1 MAPVKEVKLLVR
13 NRPLGHYVL
22 SVYSLLFRGY
32 CIDDKNDIITLIAP
46 SRSISR
52 TTDLANLLA
61 RVCAP
66 GLLWLSP
73 KRTKISNR
81 GQKTKISNRGQKT
94 KISNGYPKVSNL
106 IVNLTSFDRLRPS
119 NIDIE
124 EGKDFSQ
131 EVEKNN
137 ARKNFNK
144 NEFGSKKSKYLEEE
158 EYALIEALMVYREKH
173 PNAPREIKKLR
184 KEFKNFLKDKIQEE
198 FFDRVVKATPS
209 QILFKQ
215 RAKKSPALQSY
226 VIKKGK
232 AGVAQKFNICE
243 LEFILSTMLKE
254 GGKLHITCPDKM
266 NIELGWSKE
275 EKKIFRETNSSLS
288 LKKITGEMVE
298 LGKIY
303 IFTDSKSNKNIM
315 YAPLSEGSSLPI
327 TVETCPYV
335 KSSIES
341 ALMRMGLLTSPKL
354 EELAK
359 DMCRFDDVLI
369 GLDTTCFYHSV
380 TTAALL
386 DSFVGVAR
394 YPYLDTPN
402 WVTLVAS
409 VISTGEIEHKAT
421 ESKEYFDD
429 KDTKL
434 THDRRIACRALQEFM
449 EINACAD
456 LEGVT
461 IMLTG
466 EIPSDI
472 NLSGRNTVRDELIR
486 KQIINFFG
494 KICFHKGIYFLTG
507 DRMCAMFARTEGLH
521 AIYLTRGKM
530 GHCVPLTHLPP
541 QKYREEKDI
550 HNVSELV
557 YELGVEFPLKI
568 TCLKE
573 VNDNKDGP
581 FSGLSFI
588 IKTDWAGKSLQEWE
602 NRNFMVKFV
611 KSDEQIHEQFF
622 NCLKKNA
629 DAVRL
634 GQLLWGWEQVN
645 TRHHEGSDWVI

>member
-1 MAPVKEVKLLVR
+1 MSSEKVAKLLVR

-52 TTDLANLLA
+52 TTDLANLLV

-66 GLLWLSP
+66 GLLWLSS

-81 GQKTKISNRGQKT
+81 GQKTKNG
-94 KISNGYPKVSNL
+94 NGYPKVSNL
-106 IVNLTSFDRLRPS
+106 IVNLTSFDRPKPS
-119 NIDIE
+119 NSDIA
-124 EGKDFSQ
+124 EGKDFDQ
-131 EVEKNN
+131 KVEKCN

-144 NEFGSKKSKYLEEE
+144 NEFGSNKNEYLEEE

-173 PNAPREIKKLR
+173 SSAPRKIKRLR
-184 KEFKNFLKDKIQEE
+184 KEFKDFLENNIQEE
-198 FFDRVVKATPS
+198 FFDRIVKAMPS
-209 QILFKQ
+209 RIFLKQ
-215 RAKKSPALQSY
+215 KAKKSPALQSY

-275 EKKIFRETNSSLS
+275 EKKIFTKTNPSLS

-341 ALMRMGLLTSPKL
+341 ALTRMGLLTSPKL
-354 EELAK
+354 EEIAK

-380 TTAALL
+380 ITAALL

-402 WVTLVAS
+402 WITLVAS

-421 ESKEYFDD
+421 ESKDYFDE
-429 KDTKL
+429 KDTQL
-434 THDRRIACRALQEFM
+434 THNRRIACRALQEFM

-456 LEGVT
+456 LEGVA

-472 NLSGRNTVRDELIR
+472 NLSGKNTVRDELIR

-507 DRMCAMFARTEGLH
+507 DRMCAMFARAEGLH
-521 AIYLTRGKM
+521 AIHLTRGKM
-530 GHCVPLTHLPP
+530 GHCVPLTHLPS
-541 QKYREEKDI
+541 QNDGEEKDI
-550 HNVSELV
+550 HNISELV

-568 TCLKE
+568 TYLKE
-573 VNDNKDGP
+573 VNDKKGYP
-581 FSGLSFI
+581 FSGSSFI
-588 IKTDWAGKSLQEWE
+588 IETDWAGKSFQEWE
-602 NRNFMVKFV
+602 DRNFMVKFV
-611 KSDEQIHEQFF
+611 KDNEQVYEQFF

-629 DAVRL
+629 DTVRL
-634 GQLLWGWEQVN
+634 GQLLWGWQQVN
-645 TRHHEGSDWVI
+645 TKHHEGQTE

>member
-1 MAPVKEVKLLVR
+1 MSSEKVAKLLVR

-52 TTDLANLLA
+52 TTDLANLLV

-66 GLLWLSP
+66 GLLWLSS

-81 GQKTKISNRGQKT
+81 GQKTKNG
-94 KISNGYPKVSNL
+94 NGYPKVSNL
-106 IVNLTSFDRLRPS
+106 IVNLTSFDRPKPS
-119 NIDIE
+119 DSDIA
-124 EGKDFSQ
+124 EGKDFDQ
-131 EVEKNN
+131 KVEKCN

-144 NEFGSKKSKYLEEE
+144 NEFGSNKSEYLEEE

-173 PNAPREIKKLR
+173 SSAPRKIKRLR
-184 KEFKNFLKDKIQEE
+184 KEFKDFLKNNIQEE
-198 FFDRVVKATPS
+198 FFDRIVKAMPS
-209 QILFKQ
+209 RIFLKQ
-215 RAKKSPALQSY
+215 KAKKSPALQSY

-275 EKKIFRETNSSLS
+275 EKKIFTKTNPSLS

-341 ALMRMGLLTSPKL
+341 ALTRMGLLTSPKL
-354 EELAK
+354 EEIAK

-380 TTAALL
+380 ITAALL

-402 WVTLVAS
+402 WITLVAS

-421 ESKEYFDD
+421 ESKDYFDE
-429 KDTKL
+429 KDTQL
-434 THDRRIACRALQEFM
+434 THNRRIACRALQEFI

-456 LEGVT
+456 LVGVA

-472 NLSGRNTVRDELIR
+472 NLSGKNTVRDELIR

-507 DRMCAMFARTEGLH
+507 DRMCAMFARAEGLH
-521 AIYLTRGKM
+521 AIHLTRGKM
-530 GHCVPLTHLPP
+530 GHCVPLTHLPS
-541 QKYREEKDI
+541 QNDGEEKDI
-550 HNVSELV
+550 HNISELV

-568 TCLKE
+568 TYLKE
-573 VNDNKDGP
+573 VNDKKGHP

-588 IKTDWAGKSLQEWE
+588 INTDWAGKSFQEWE
-602 NRNFMVKFV
+602 DRNFMVKFV
-611 KSDEQIHEQFF
+611 KSDAQIHEQFF

-629 DAVRL
+629 DALRL
-634 GQLLWGWEQVN
+634 GQLLWGWQQVN
-645 TRHHEGSDWVI
+645 TKHNEGQTG

>member
-1 MAPVKEVKLLVR
+1 MSSEKVAKLLVR

-52 TTDLANLLA
+52 TTDLANLLV

-66 GLLWLSP
+66 GLLWLSS

-81 GQKTKISNRGQKT
+81 GQKTKNG
-94 KISNGYPKVSNL
+94 NGYPKVSNL
-106 IVNLTSFDRLRPS
+106 IVNLTSFDRPRPS
-119 NIDIE
+119 DPDIATGE
-124 EGKDFSQ
+124 DFDQ
-131 EVEKNN
+131 KVEKCN
-137 ARKNFNK
+137 ARENFNK
-144 NEFGSKKSKYLEEE
+144 NEFGSDERKYLEEE

-173 PNAPREIKKLR
+173 SSAPRKIKRLR
-184 KEFKNFLKDKIQEE
+184 KEFKDFLKNNIQEE
-198 FFDRVVKATPS
+198 FFDRIVKAMPS
-209 QILFKQ
+209 RIFLKQ
-215 RAKKSPALQSY
+215 KAKKSPALQSY

-275 EKKIFRETNSSLS
+275 EKKIFTKTNPSLS

-341 ALMRMGLLTSPKL
+341 ALTRMGLLTSPKL
-354 EELAK
+354 EEIAK

-380 TTAALL
+380 ITAALL

-402 WVTLVAS
+402 WITLVAS

-421 ESKEYFDD
+421 ESKDYFDE
-429 KDTKL
+429 KDTQL
-434 THDRRIACRALQEFM
+434 THNRRIACRALQEFM

-456 LEGVT
+456 LEGVA

-472 NLSGRNTVRDELIR
+472 NLSGKNTVRDELIR

-507 DRMCAMFARTEGLH
+507 DRMCAMFARAEGLH
-521 AIYLTRGKM
+521 AIHLTRGKM
-530 GHCVPLTHLPP
+530 GHCVPLTHLPS
-541 QKYREEKDI
+541 QNDGEEKDI
-550 HNVSELV
+550 HNISELV

-568 TCLKE
+568 TYLKE
-573 VNDNKDGP
+573 VNDKKGHP

-588 IKTDWAGKSLQEWE
+588 INTDWAGKSFKEWE
-602 NRNFMVKFV
+602 DRNFMVKFM
-611 KSDEQIHEQFF
+611 KSDAQIHEQFF

-629 DAVRL
+629 DALRL
-634 GQLLWGWEQVN
+634 GQLLWGWQQVN
-645 TRHHEGSDWVI
+645 TKHNEGQTG

>member
-1 MAPVKEVKLLVR
+1 MSSEKVAKLLVR

-66 GLLWLSP
+66 GLLWLSS

-81 GQKTKISNRGQKT
+81 GQKTKNG
-94 KISNGYPKVSNL
+94 NGYPKVSNL
-106 IVNLTSFDRLRPS
+106 IVNLTSFDRPKPS
-119 NIDIE
+119 DSDIA
-124 EGKDFSQ
+124 EGKDFDQ
-131 EVEKNN
+131 KVEKCN

-144 NEFGSKKSKYLEEE
+144 NEFGSNKNEYLEEE

-173 PNAPREIKKLR
+173 SSAPRKIKRLR
-184 KEFKNFLKDKIQEE
+184 KEFKDFLKDEIQDE
-198 FFDRVVKATPS
+198 FFDRIVKAMPS
-209 QILFKQ
+209 RIFLKQ
-215 RAKKSPALQSY
+215 KAKKSPALQSY

-275 EKKIFRETNSSLS
+275 EKKIFTKTNPSLS

-303 IFTDSKSNKNIM
+303 IFTDSKSNKNIL

-341 ALMRMGLLTSPKL
+341 ALTRMGLLTSPKL
-354 EELAK
+354 EEIAK

-380 TTAALL
+380 VTASLL

-402 WVTLVAS
+402 WITLVAS

-429 KDTKL
+429 KDTQL
-434 THDRRIACRALQEFM
+434 THNRRIACRALQEFM

-456 LEGVT
+456 LEGVA

-472 NLSGRNTVRDELIR
+472 DLSGKNTVRDELIR

-507 DRMCAMFARTEGLH
+507 DRMCAMFARAEGLH
-521 AIYLTRGKM
+521 AIHLTRGEM
-530 GHCVPLTHLPP
+530 GHFVPLTHLPS
-541 QKYREEKDI
+541 QNDGEEKDI
-550 HNVSELV
+550 HNISELV

-568 TCLKE
+568 TYLKE
-573 VNDNKDGP
+573 VNDKKGHP

-588 IKTDWAGKSLQEWE
+588 INTDWAGKSFQEWE
-602 NRNFMVKFV
+602 DRNFMVKFV
-611 KSDEQIHEQFF
+611 KSDAQIHEQFF

-629 DAVRL
+629 DALRL
-634 GQLLWGWEQVN
+634 GQLLWGWQQVN
-645 TRHHEGSDWVI
+645 TKHHEGQTG

>member
-1 MAPVKEVKLLVR
+1 MASGKIAKLLVR

-66 GLLWLSP
+66 GLLWLSS
-73 KRTKISNR
+73 KRTKIGNR
-81 GQKTKISNRGQKT
+81 GQKTRIGNE
-94 KISNGYPKVSNL
+94 YPKVSNL
-106 IVNLTSFDRLRPS
+106 IVNLTSFDRPRPS
-119 NIDIE
+119 DSDIAK
-124 EGKDFSQ
+124 GKDFDQ
-131 EVEKNN
+131 KVEKYY

-144 NEFGSKKSKYLEEE
+144 NEFGSDERKYLTEE

-173 PNAPREIKKLR
+173 PNAPRETKKLR
-184 KEFKNFLKDKIQEE
+184 KEFEDFLKDKIQDE
-198 FFDRVVKATPS
+198 FFDRIVKAMPPR
-209 QILFKQ
+209 ILLKQ
-215 RAKKSPALQSY
+215 KAKRSSALQSY
-226 VIKKGK
+226 VIKEGK
-232 AGVAQKFNICE
+232 VGEAHKFNICE

-254 GGKLHITCPDKM
+254 GGKLYITCPDKM
-266 NIELGWSKE
+266 NIELKWSNE
-275 EKKIFRETNSSLS
+275 ERKTFVETNPILS
-288 LKKITGEMVE
+288 LKKITGEIVE
-298 LGKIY
+298 LGKVY
-303 IFTDSKSNKNIM
+303 ISTDSKGNKNIM
-315 YAPLSEGSSLPI
+315 YTPLSEGSVLPI
-327 TVETCPYV
+327 TVETCRYV

-402 WVTLVAS
+402 WVTLVSS

-421 ESKEYFDD
+421 ESEDYFCD
-429 KDTKL
+429 KDTQC
-434 THDRRIACRALQEFM
+434 THNRRVACRALQEFM

-456 LEGVT
+456 LEGVA
-461 IMLTG
+461 IILTG

-472 NLSGRNTVRDELIR
+472 DLSGKNTVRDELIR

-507 DRMCAMFARTEGLH
+507 DRMCAMFARAEGLH
-521 AIYLTRGKM
+521 AIHLTRGEM
-530 GHCVPLTHLPP
+530 GHCVPLTHLPS
-541 QKYREEKDI
+541 QNDEEEKDI

-568 TCLKE
+568 TYLKE
-573 VNDNKDGP
+573 VNDKKGHP

-588 IKTDWAGKSLQEWE
+588 IKTDWAGKSFQEWE
-602 NRNFMVKFV
+602 DRNFMVKFV
-611 KSDEQIHEQFF
+611 KSDAQIHEQFF

-629 DAVRL
+629 DALRL
-634 GQLLWGWEQVN
+634 GQLLWGWQQVN
-645 TRHHEGSDWVI
+645 TKHHEGQTG

>member
-1 MAPVKEVKLLVR
+1 
-13 NRPLGHYVL
+13 
-22 SVYSLLFRGY
+22 VYSLLFRGY

-81 GQKTKISNRGQKT
+81 GQKTKIG
-94 KISNGYPKVSNL
+94 NGYPKVSNL
-106 IVNLTSFDRLRPS
+106 IVNLTSFDRPRPS
-119 NIDIE
+119 DSDIDT
-124 EGKDFSQ
+124 GKDFDQ
-131 EVEKNN
+131 EVEKHY
-137 ARKNFNK
+137 ARENFNK
-144 NEFGSKKSKYLEEE
+144 NEFGSDERKYLKKE

-173 PNAPREIKKLR
+173 PNVPREIKELR
-184 KEFKNFLKDKIQEE
+184 KKFKDFLKDEIQDE
-198 FFDRVVKATPS
+198 FFDRIVKAMPS
-209 QILFKQ
+209 RILLKQ
-215 RAKKSPALQSY
+215 RAKKSPSLQSY

-327 TVETCPYV
+327 TVEACPYV

-359 DMCRFDDVLI
+359 NMCRFDDVLI

-402 WVTLVAS
+402 WVTLIAS

-429 KDTKL
+429 KDTQL
-434 THDRRIACRALQEFM
+434 THNRRIACRALQEFM

-456 LEGVT
+456 LEGVA

-472 NLSGRNTVRDELIR
+472 NLSGKNTVRDELIR

-507 DRMCAMFARTEGLH
+507 DRMCAMFARTEGLN
-521 AIYLTRGKM
+521 AIHLTRGKM
-530 GHCVPLTHLPP
+530 GHCV
-541 QKYREEKDI
+541 Q
-550 HNVSELV
+550 
-557 YELGVEFPLKI
+557 
-568 TCLKE
+568 
-573 VNDNKDGP
+573 
-581 FSGLSFI
+581 
-588 IKTDWAGKSLQEWE
+588 
-602 NRNFMVKFV
+602 
-611 KSDEQIHEQFF
+611 
-622 NCLKKNA
+622 
-629 DAVRL
+629 
-634 GQLLWGWEQVN
+634 
-645 TRHHEGSDWVI
+645 

>member
-1 MAPVKEVKLLVR
+1 MSSEKVAKLLVR

-52 TTDLANLLA
+52 TTDLANLLV
-61 RVCAP
+61 RVCVP
-66 GLLWLSP
+66 GLLWLSS

-81 GQKTKISNRGQKT
+81 GQKTKNG
-94 KISNGYPKVSNL
+94 NGYPKVSNL
-106 IVNLTSFDRLRPS
+106 IVNLTSFDRPKPS
-119 NIDIE
+119 GSDIA
-124 EGKDFSQ
+124 EGKDFDQ
-131 EVEKNN
+131 KVEKCN

-144 NEFGSKKSKYLEEE
+144 NEFGSNKNEYLEEE

-173 PNAPREIKKLR
+173 SSAPRKIKRLR
-184 KEFKNFLKDKIQEE
+184 KEFKDFLKNNIQEE
-198 FFDRVVKATPS
+198 FFDRIVKAMPS
-209 QILFKQ
+209 RIFLKQ
-215 RAKKSPALQSY
+215 KAKKSPALQSY

-275 EKKIFRETNSSLS
+275 EKKIFTKTNPSLS

-341 ALMRMGLLTSPKL
+341 ALTRMGLLTSPKL
-354 EELAK
+354 EEIAK

-380 TTAALL
+380 ITAALL

-402 WVTLVAS
+402 WITLVAS

-421 ESKEYFDD
+421 ESKDYFDE
-429 KDTKL
+429 KDTQL
-434 THDRRIACRALQEFM
+434 THNRRIACRALQEFM

-456 LEGVT
+456 LEGVA

-472 NLSGRNTVRDELIR
+472 NLSGKNTVRDELIR

-507 DRMCAMFARTEGLH
+507 DRMCAMFARAEGLH
-521 AIYLTRGKM
+521 AIHLTRGKM
-530 GHCVPLTHLPP
+530 GHCVPLTHLPS
-541 QKYREEKDI
+541 QNDGEEKDI
-550 HNVSELV
+550 HNISELV

-568 TCLKE
+568 TYLKE
-573 VNDNKDGP
+573 VNDKKGHP

-588 IKTDWAGKSLQEWE
+588 INTDWAGKSFQEWE
-602 NRNFMVKFV
+602 DRNFMVKFV
-611 KSDEQIHEQFF
+611 KSDAQIHEQFF

-629 DAVRL
+629 DALRL
-634 GQLLWGWEQVN
+634 GQLLWGWQQVN
-645 TRHHEGSDWVI
+645 TKHNEGQTG

>member
-46 SRSISR
+46 SRSIGR
-52 TTDLANLLA
+52 TTDLANLLV

-66 GLLWLSP
+66 GLLWLSS
-73 KRTKISNR
+73 KRTKISNM
-81 GQKTKISNRGQKT
+81 GQKTKIG
-94 KISNGYPKVSNL
+94 NGYPKVSKI
-106 IVNLTSFDRLRPS
+106 IVNITSFDRPRPS
-119 NIDIE
+119 GSDIA
-124 EGKDFSQ
+124 EGKDFDQ
-131 EVEKNN
+131 KVEKND

-144 NEFGSKKSKYLEEE
+144 NEFGSNKNEYLEEE

-173 PNAPREIKKLR
+173 SSAPRKIKRLR
-184 KEFKNFLKDKIQEE
+184 KEFKDFLENNIQEE
-198 FFDRVVKATPS
+198 FFDRIVKAMPS
-209 QILFKQ
+209 RIFLKQ
-215 RAKKSPALQSY
+215 KAKKSPALQSY

-232 AGVAQKFNICE
+232 AGVEQKFSICE

-254 GGKLHITCPDKM
+254 GGKLHITCPNKM

-288 LKKITGEMVE
+288 HKKITGEMVE
-298 LGKIY
+298 LGKVY
-303 IFTDSKSNKNIM
+303 MSTDRKSNKNIM
-315 YAPLSEGSSLPI
+315 YAPLSEGSSLSI
-327 TVETCPYV
+327 TVETCPYL

-341 ALMRMGLLTSPKL
+341 ALMRMGLLTSPEL

-369 GLDTTCFYHSV
+369 GLDTTCFYHSMI
-380 TTAALL
+380 TAALL

-409 VISTGEIEHKAT
+409 VISTGEMEHKAT
-421 ESKEYFDD
+421 ESKEYFDN

-434 THDRRIACRALQEFM
+434 THNRRIACRALQEFM

-456 LEGVT
+456 LEGVA

-472 NLSGRNTVRDELIR
+472 DLSGKNTVRDELIR

-507 DRMCAMFARTEGLH
+507 DRMCAMFARAEGLH
-521 AIYLTRGKM
+521 AIHLTRGKM
-530 GHCVPLTHLPP
+530 GHCVPLTHLPS
-541 QKYREEKDI
+541 QNDGEEKDI
-550 HNVSELV
+550 HNVSELI

-568 TCLKE
+568 TYLKE
-573 VNDNKDGP
+573 VNDKKGHP

-588 IKTDWAGKSLQEWE
+588 IKTDWAGKSFKEWE
-602 NRNFMVKFV
+602 DRNFMVKFM
-611 KSDEQIHEQFF
+611 KSDEQIHKQFY

-629 DAVRL
+629 DALRL
-634 GQLLWGWEQVN
+634 GQLLWGWQQVN
-645 TRHHEGSDWVI
+645 TKHHEGQTG

>member
-1 MAPVKEVKLLVR
+1 MSSEKVAKLLVR

-52 TTDLANLLA
+52 TTDLANLLV

-66 GLLWLSP
+66 GLLWLSS

-81 GQKTKISNRGQKT
+81 GQKTKNG
-94 KISNGYPKVSNL
+94 NGYPKVSNL
-106 IVNLTSFDRLRPS
+106 IVNLTSFYRPKPS
-119 NIDIE
+119 DSDIA
-124 EGKDFSQ
+124 EGKDFDQ
-131 EVEKNN
+131 KVEKCN

-144 NEFGSKKSKYLEEE
+144 NEFGSNKSEYLEEE

-173 PNAPREIKKLR
+173 SSAPRKIKRLR
-184 KEFKNFLKDKIQEE
+184 KEFKDFLKNNIQEE
-198 FFDRVVKATPS
+198 FFDRIVKAMPS
-209 QILFKQ
+209 RIFLKQ
-215 RAKKSPALQSY
+215 KAKKSPALQSY

-275 EKKIFRETNSSLS
+275 EKKIFTKTNPSLS

-341 ALMRMGLLTSPKL
+341 ALTRMGLLTSPKL
-354 EELAK
+354 EEIAK

-380 TTAALL
+380 ITAALL

-402 WVTLVAS
+402 WITLVAS

-421 ESKEYFDD
+421 ESKDYFDE
-429 KDTKL
+429 KDTQL
-434 THDRRIACRALQEFM
+434 THNRRIACRALQEFM

-456 LEGVT
+456 LEGVA

-472 NLSGRNTVRDELIR
+472 NLSGKNTVRDELIR

-507 DRMCAMFARTEGLH
+507 DRMCAMFARAEGLH
-521 AIYLTRGKM
+521 AIHLTRGKM
-530 GHCVPLTHLPP
+530 GHCVPLTHLPS
-541 QKYREEKDI
+541 QNDGEEKDI
-550 HNVSELV
+550 HNISELV

-568 TCLKE
+568 TYLKE
-573 VNDNKDGP
+573 VNDKKGHP

-588 IKTDWAGKSLQEWE
+588 INTDWAGKSFKEWE
-602 NRNFMVKFV
+602 DRNFMVKFM
-611 KSDEQIHEQFF
+611 KSDAQIHEQFF

-629 DAVRL
+629 DALRL
-634 GQLLWGWEQVN
+634 GQLLWGWQQVN
-645 TRHHEGSDWVI
+645 TKHNEGQSG

>member
-1 MAPVKEVKLLVR
+1 MIPGKEVKLLVR

-81 GQKTKISNRGQKT
+81 GQKTKNG
-94 KISNGYPKVSNL
+94 NGYPKVSNL
-106 IVNLTSFDRLRPS
+106 IVNLTSFNRPNPS
-119 NIDIE
+119 NTDIE

-144 NEFGSKKSKYLEEE
+144 NEFGSDKRKYLEKE

-173 PNAPREIKKLR
+173 PNAPRETKKLR
-184 KEFKNFLKDKIQEE
+184 KEFEDFLKDKIQDE
-198 FFDRVVKATPS
+198 FFDRIVKAMPS
-209 QILFKQ
+209 RIFLKKK
-215 RAKKSPALQSY
+215 AKKSPSLKSY
-226 VIKKGK
+226 IIKKGK
-232 AGVAQKFNICE
+232 AGIAQKFNICE

-254 GGKLHITCPDKM
+254 GGKLLITCPDKM

-275 EKKIFRETNSSLS
+275 EKKIFRDTNSSLS
-288 LKKITGEMVE
+288 LKEITGEMVE

-315 YAPLSEGSSLPI
+315 YTPLYAGSSLPI
-327 TVETCPYV
+327 TVETCRYV

-369 GLDTTCFYHSV
+369 GIDTTCFYHSV
-380 TTAALL
+380 ITAALL

-429 KDTKL
+429 KDTQL
-434 THDRRIACRALQEFM
+434 NHDRRIACRALQEFM
-449 EINACAD
+449 EINVCAD

-472 NLSGRNTVRDELIR
+472 DFSGKNTVRDELIR

-521 AIYLTRGKM
+521 AIHLTRGKM

-541 QKYREEKDI
+541 QKHGEEKDI

-568 TCLKE
+568 TYLKE
-573 VNDNKDGP
+573 VNDKKGHP
-581 FSGLSFI
+581 FSGSSFI
-588 IKTDWAGKSLQEWE
+588 IETDWAGKSFQEWE
-602 NRNFMVKFV
+602 DRNFMVKFV
-611 KSDEQIHEQFF
+611 KDNEQVYEQFF
-622 NCLKKNA
+622 NYLKKNA
-629 DAVRL
+629 DTVRL
-634 GQLLWGWEQVN
+634 GQLLWGWQQVN
-645 TRHHEGSDWVI
+645 ARHHEAPGWAI